1 MRDHQG
7 PISTGKSSHF
17 VQYLNI
23 IPWNLMGLHKLTTV
37 IAINHIQ
44 TLLRWV
50 QIVDNSLTKAIW
62 MIYNHPKPATALHVA
77 PSWFQT
83 IMRIQIH
90 VQTVGAKEASDQ
102 RPIRRWHVASGGN
115 ETWQPIR
122 CRLSDDVGC
131 FCRCH
136 WTRRRRGRQSCQ
148 NGHSECPGFFT
159 WLKA

>member
-1 MRDHQG
+1 MELH
-7 PISTGKSSHF
+7 
-17 VQYLNI
+17 
-23 IPWNLMGLHKLTTV
+23 NLTSVIDKKL
-37 IAINHIQ
+37 IQ

-102 RPIRRWHVASGGN
+102 RPIRWHLG
-115 ETWQPIR
+115 
-122 CRLSDDVGC
+122 DDVACGQTAAAIRT
-131 FCRCH
+131 FSL
-136 WTRRRRGRQSCQ
+136 TFQ
-148 NGHSECPGFFT
+148 NILYER
-159 WLKA
+159 